1 MQKSNITLIIGDNAA
16 GKTRSLY
23 KIYEEKIKDNIIVTN
38 IPDKSIQYEV
48 SEDKEAMLEETD
60 MVEAYKE
67 DNMVNKGMRY
77 ILRLLAYKGDILMLD
92 NLDRSLTAQQVI
104 DISHIIRE
112 NRAMWKEIYITG
124 YDAKL
129 LVLFDGDEENII
141 VLTENGKKHTNR
153 YEFIKHIDKI
163 RE

>member
-1 MQKSNITLIIGDNAA
+1 MQKSNIILIIGDNAA

-23 KIYEEKIKDNIIVTN
+23 KIYEQKIKDNIIVTN

-60 MVEAYKE
+60 MVEEYKE

-104 DISHIIRE
+104 DISHISEKTGQCGR
-112 NRAMWKEIYITG
+112 KYILQDMTQSCW
-124 YDAKL
+124 YCLIVTRKIL
-129 LVLFDGDEENII
+129 LC
-141 VLTENGKKHTNR
+141 
-153 YEFIKHIDKI
+153 
-163 RE
+163 

>member
-38 IPDKSIQYEV
+38 IPDKSLQYEV

-60 MVEAYKE
+60 MVEEYKE

-92 NLDRSLTAQQVI
+92 NLV
-104 DISHIIRE
+104 
-112 NRAMWKEIYITG
+112 
-124 YDAKL
+124 
-129 LVLFDGDEENII
+129 
-141 VLTENGKKHTNR
+141 
-153 YEFIKHIDKI
+153 
-163 RE
+163 